1 MCVYIYI
8 FFFNFK
14 YKISTDP
21 EWQSSYYFCSLCM
34 SLIFHTQVKL
44 RRKSLKLDNSLKS

>member
-1 MCVYIYI
+1 MCVYMYI

-34 SLIFHTQVKL
+34 SFSYISHSSQIEEKKFEII
-44 RRKSLKLDNSLKS
+44 